1 MFKLK
6 FRIMADYNEML
17 RKAGIGKEISNDSF
31 FGALLNGN
39 IVSWLEKQISGNTY
53 LSNLVNGM
61 TGAGLTD
68 RDKQLNEL
76 NRQNVEDQASLQR
89 AGYEKAGFNPALMY
103 GQMQSAPTAQSSSVD
118 GSIIDKLLSVIFA
131 KQQFKNLEAQNR
143 NIEADTSKK
152 QAETGKIQTE
162 TEFQKLV
169 NAYYPQL
176 TEAQIAQIYK
186 TMEVQS
192 ADIDLKEAQAA
203 FQRVQTAIA
212 EIDRTF
218 KSAHWNALID
228 NLNASSEAAR
238 AKASADIAR
247 AAVDTLEAAYME
259 RYNMHM
265 GSNDYVAL
273 ATALS
278 NMLEGK
284 ANDTA
289 IGSVVHDIGYYLTHP
304 FKSPLIDKLGP
315 KVQRKIKE
323 MRFARMRG
331 RGAYSSGSGGG
342 AR

>member
-1 MFKLK
+1 
-6 FRIMADYNEML
+6 MADYNEMV

-162 TEFQKLV
+162 TDFQKLV

-192 ADIDLKEAQAA
+192 ADIDLKDAQAA

-212 EIDRTF
+212 QIDRTF

-247 AAVDTLEAAYME
+247 AAVDSLEAAYME

-265 GSNDYVAL
+265 GTNDYVAL

-289 IGSVVHDIGYYLTHP
+289 IGSVVHDVGYYLTHP
-304 FKSPLIDKLGP
+304 FNSPLIDKLGP

-323 MRFARMRG
+323 MRFARVRG
-331 RGAYSSGSGGG
+331 RGAYGSGSGGG
-342 AR
+342 SR

>member
-1 MFKLK
+1 
-6 FRIMADYNEML
+6 MADYNEML

-103 GQMQSAPTAQSSSVD
+103 GQMQTAPTAQSSSVD

-162 TEFQKLV
+162 TDFQKLV

-192 ADIDLKEAQAA
+192 ADIDLKAAQAA

-212 EIDRTF
+212 EIDKTF

-247 AAVDTLEAAYME
+247 AAVDSLEAAYME

-323 MRFARMRG
+323 MRFARVRG
-331 RGAYSSGSGGG
+331 RGAYGSGSGGG
-342 AR
+342 SR